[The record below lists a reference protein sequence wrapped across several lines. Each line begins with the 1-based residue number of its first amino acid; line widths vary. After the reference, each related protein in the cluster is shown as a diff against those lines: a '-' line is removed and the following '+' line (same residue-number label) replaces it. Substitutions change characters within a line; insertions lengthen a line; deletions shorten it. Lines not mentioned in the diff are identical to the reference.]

1 MAKVSVS
8 VTGITTQNKDNSRTL
23 GYVNPEATNAQLK
36 QMAIAYNALSTKTYQ
51 GGEKIVRTDIN
62 DPDTSKPIPTL
73 TTTETQGSDMW
84 YIDITYDGDGE
95 IAYQIDDDRNSP
107 DAAIKIAMTQKRNV
121 NNTQPSQIAIIK
133 GTVGNVHA
141 KLYIYSTETE
151 NYAANKVTIEKTPWF
166 S

>member
-62 DPDTSKPIPTL
+62 DPEETTGKPIPTITL
-73 TTTETQGSDMW
+73 AGTLRHDTTN
-84 YIDITYDGDGE
+84 
-95 IAYQIDDDRNSP
+95 DD
-107 DAAIKIAMTQKRNV
+107 
-121 NNTQPSQIAIIK
+121 
-133 GTVGNVHA
+133 
-141 KLYIYSTETE
+141 
-151 NYAANKVTIEKTPWF
+151 
-166 S
+166 

>member
-62 DPDTSKPIPTL
+62 DPEPSTGKQEPTL
-73 TTTETQGSDMW
+73 TAVAGTNSTSARTVT
-84 YIDITYDGDGE
+84 ITYNGDGE
-95 IAYQIDDDRNSP
+95 LFFRTEPISLSYASVHWASN
-107 DAAIKIAMTQKRNV
+107 
-121 NNTQPSQIAIIK
+121 QPSEENTNMVFVQFTGNFDRDVKLKINATE
-133 GTVGNVHA
+133 GT
-141 KLYIYSTETE
+141 
-151 NYAANKVTIEKTPWF
+151 NYAAKTITVDSWPEY
-166 S
+166 